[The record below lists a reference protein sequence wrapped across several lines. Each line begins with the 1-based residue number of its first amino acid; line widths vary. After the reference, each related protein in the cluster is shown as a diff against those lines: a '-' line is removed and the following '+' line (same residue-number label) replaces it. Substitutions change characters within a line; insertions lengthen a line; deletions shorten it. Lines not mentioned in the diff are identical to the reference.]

1 MRDVIGSSAVPANV
15 NRGSAAGVALVRS
28 GSPEHAWFRDFLDSA
43 LKRTINHDMVRHK
56 IDLLFGDIII
66 YKCYEYIGKSP
77 LGTCF
82 HHSELI
88 DDPSQLPSLVF
99 VFCVDCSGEVNSSGI
114 RRAQFK
120 EYTVKVHSDGPICCE
135 FDVLKT
141 VDELPKRLY
150 RVIDDQLT
158 HGGTSPQLGVVSII
172 NGLNNPEKF
181 PAAPNFR
188 LLLQECQ
195 NYLCEFKKYTSAA
208 QKALVRDECQASVA
222 YLLRSSASMY
232 NFVNT
237 NLPANTVKYY
247 DQIRN
252 RLTMV
257 TKLLMGGINKKL
269 TKDEITNGYL
279 RQIIKTFFKVTDNNM
294 VPFNDCLTSFS
305 NCPFKSPDGVFLITE
320 ETYEYLISLGIVKSA
335 PQAIMH
341 KNMTTIKLSDDDFHP
356 MSALGP
362 RKLAEKRVIMS
373 GTTDWVRN
381 EDNAFHKYTVDT
393 PMSVSYMQNGDQF
406 ILLTPL
412 TEKQF
417 ESTFLDNNALTGK
430 TAFDTMVP
438 VGINPFLNSYPE
450 ISSSAYY
457 TDQHDTVH
465 RLKMGDFEPW
475 FESISKG
482 KLSIDRDHFRPSSYP
497 FHRPS
502 LETKLYPA
510 VKKKT
515 SYEMCDYVIES
526 YYCTRSL
533 VLANA
538 KNMYKKYHEISSIVN
553 AHEKKDINTLFEKKI
568 CCSSRFTN

>member
-1 MRDVIGSSAVPANV
+1 
-15 NRGSAAGVALVRS
+15 
-28 GSPEHAWFRDFLDSA
+28 
-43 LKRTINHDMVRHK
+43 
-56 IDLLFGDIII
+56 
-66 YKCYEYIGKSP
+66 
-77 LGTCF
+77 
-82 HHSELI
+82 
-88 DDPSQLPSLVF
+88 
-99 VFCVDCSGEVNSSGI
+99 
-114 RRAQFK
+114 
-120 EYTVKVHSDGPICCE
+120 
-135 FDVLKT
+135 
-141 VDELPKRLY
+141 
-150 RVIDDQLT
+150 
-158 HGGTSPQLGVVSII
+158 
-172 NGLNNPEKF
+172 
-181 PAAPNFR
+181 
-188 LLLQECQ
+188 
-195 NYLCEFKKYTSAA
+195 
-208 QKALVRDECQASVA
+208 
-222 YLLRSSASMY
+222 
-232 NFVNT
+232 
-237 NLPANTVKYY
+237 
-247 DQIRN
+247 
-252 RLTMV
+252 
-257 TKLLMGGINKKL
+257 
-269 TKDEITNGYL
+269 
-279 RQIIKTFFKVTDNNM
+279 
-294 VPFNDCLTSFS
+294 
-305 NCPFKSPDGVFLITE
+305 
-320 ETYEYLISLGIVKSA
+320 
-335 PQAIMH
+335 
-341 KNMTTIKLSDDDFHP
+341 MTTIKLSDDDFHP

-362 RKLAEKRVIMS
+362 RKLAEKRVSMS

-393 PMSVSYMQNGDQF
+393 PMSVSYMQNGDKF

-417 ESTFLDNNALTGK
+417 ESTFLDTNALTGI
-430 TAFDTMVP
+430 TSFDTMVP

-475 FESISKG
+475 FESISKA